1 MIVGIVQSVFL
12 LVCPPILRSLVR
24 FSLLSPPVTGLLLR
38 LLDPRYAE
46 GGLNSFLF
54 LHEGI
59 GDFFAAVD
67 GRDNDEEG
75 ATSNDEAELAVTDVT
90 FVVCKTL
97 SRVMRPVLI
106 ICLPVIASLTSS
118 RTRFI
123 SWS

>member
-1 MIVGIVQSVFL
+1 
-12 LVCPPILRSLVR
+12 
-24 FSLLSPPVTGLLLR
+24 VTGLLLR
-38 LLDPRYAE
+38 LLGLRCAE
-46 GGLNSFLF
+46 GGLISFLF

-75 ATSNDEAELAVTDVT
+75 ATSNNEAELAVPDVA
-90 FVVCKTL
+90 FVVCGTL
-97 SRVMRPVLI
+97 STVIRYVLTDY
-106 ICLPVIASLTSS
+106 LPVIASLTSS

>member
-1 MIVGIVQSVFL
+1 M
-12 LVCPPILRSLVR
+12 RSL
-24 FSLLSPPVTGLLLR
+24 PVTSLLLR
-38 LLDPRYAE
+38 LLGLRCAE
-46 GGLNSFLF
+46 GGLISFLF

-75 ATSNDEAELAVTDVT
+75 ATSNNEAEPAVPDVA
-90 FVVCKTL
+90 FVVYEKL
-97 SRVMRPVLI
+97 SRGVRSVLTD
-106 ICLPVIASLTSS
+106 CLPVIASLTSS

>member
-1 MIVGIVQSVFL
+1 M
-12 LVCPPILRSLVR
+12 RSL
-24 FSLLSPPVTGLLLR
+24 PVTGMLLR
-38 LLDPRYAE
+38 LLGPRCVE
-46 GGLNSFLF
+46 GGLSSFLF

-75 ATSNDEAELAVTDVT
+75 ATSNDQAELAVPDVA
-90 FVVCKTL
+90 FVVCETL
-97 SRVMRPVLI
+97 SRVVRSVVTV
-106 ICLPVIASLTSS
+106 CLPVIASLTSS